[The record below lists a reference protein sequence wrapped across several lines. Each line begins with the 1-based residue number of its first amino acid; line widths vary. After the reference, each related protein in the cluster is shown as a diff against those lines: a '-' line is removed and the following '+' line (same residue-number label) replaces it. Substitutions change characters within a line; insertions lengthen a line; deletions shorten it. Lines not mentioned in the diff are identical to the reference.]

1 MAMGRFREEKG
12 RNQSVNRGGTM
23 ERSTRQRE
31 NVENQLGKK
40 NEQERSLGGARKEP
54 GRNQGY
60 AKYKQE
66 RIFSGKRNNSGR
78 NQGGT
83 SKELWS
89 IQTFHQ
95 RPKLVIPIRNYLIA
109 VKSIH

>member
-40 NEQERSLGGARKEP
+40 NEQERSLGGTRKEP

-95 RPKLVIPIRNYLIA
+95 RPKL
-109 VKSIH
+109 

>member
-40 NEQERSLGGARKEP
+40 NEQ
-54 GRNQGY
+54 
-60 AKYKQE
+60 
-66 RIFSGKRNNSGR
+66 
-78 NQGGT
+78 
-83 SKELWS
+83 
-89 IQTFHQ
+89 
-95 RPKLVIPIRNYLIA
+95 
-109 VKSIH
+109 

>member
-40 NEQERSLGGARKEP
+40 NEQERSLGGDETEGANTAPTTHGADHPPETH
-54 GRNQGY
+54 
-60 AKYKQE
+60 
-66 RIFSGKRNNSGR
+66 ILH
-78 NQGGT
+78 T
-83 SKELWS
+83 W
-89 IQTFHQ
+89 
-95 RPKLVIPIRNYLIA
+95 
-109 VKSIH
+109 